1 MEICNAH
8 FLSLSLDGERYV
20 SLPPLPC
27 RRDQS
32 CTYINKHTHTVSRT
46 LHSPAE
52 LSLLE
57 LTQQQP
63 HSLWGRGQDRSTP
76 IPGYHSIRKKTGVGT
91 PRPLSLTQKF
101 TERKMSKNTL
111 STDFRK
117 VDVDELDEEKFRDE
131 PESSEATNEADQVA
145 RREQEVKRLTQR
157 YPTQYSRVVLYCVCV
172 CVYLDQC
179 SPVTMLRL

>member
-1 MEICNAH
+1 
-8 FLSLSLDGERYV
+8 
-20 SLPPLPC
+20 
-27 RRDQS
+27 
-32 CTYINKHTHTVSRT
+32 
-46 LHSPAE
+46 
-52 LSLLE
+52 
-57 LTQQQP
+57 
-63 HSLWGRGQDRSTP
+63 
-76 IPGYHSIRKKTGVGT
+76 
-91 PRPLSLTQKF
+91 
-101 TERKMSKNTL
+101 MSKNTL

-172 CVYLDQC
+172 YLDQC